1 MTQSRSTATE
11 GARQL
16 SIWQRVD
23 RAFGIAIRAIELTLA
38 VAFIFAV
45 LLNFVTAADRY
56 IFKRSIIGS
65 DEIQIHVM
73 VWMTFVGAAVVTW
86 RRQHLRMDVLASRF
100 PHPVRVVLLWIE
112 LVLVVAL
119 MIVLMS
125 QSSRYAAVMQAIDRR
140 SDLANLPMWIPHM
153 SLAVGFGLIALITL
167 WRIIELL
174 AGRAVLPNEHVSERI

>member
-1 MTQSRSTATE
+1 
-11 GARQL
+11 
-16 SIWQRVD
+16 
-23 RAFGIAIRAIELTLA
+23 
-38 VAFIFAV
+38 V
-45 LLNFVTAADRY
+45 LHNFVTAADRY
-56 IFKRSIIGS
+56 IFKRSIVGS
-65 DEIQIHVM
+65 DEIQIYVM

-100 PHPVRVVLLWIE
+100 PRPVRVVLLWIE
-112 LVLVVAL
+112 LVLVVVL

-153 SLAVGFGLIALITL
+153 ALAIGFGLIALITL

-174 AGRAVLPNEHVSERI
+174 AGRTVLPDEHAPERI

>member
-1 MTQSRSTATE
+1 MTQASSPATE
-11 GARQL
+11 MAKQP
-16 SIWQRVD
+16 SVWQRVD
-23 RAFGIAIRAIELTLA
+23 RGFGIAIRAIELTLA
-38 VAFIFAV
+38 LAFIFAV
-45 LLNFVTAADRY
+45 LLNFITAADRY

-65 DEIQIHVM
+65 DEIQIYVM

-100 PHPVRVVLLWIE
+100 PHRVRVVLLWIE

-167 WRIIELL
+167 WRIIELI